1 MSIGLYKIVIFIY
14 KNLNTIKVNLQ
25 VVVKKHTCKSQK
37 EFYELKLNFKR
48 WVNLPFDM
56 EDQTTFKMVI

>member
-25 VVVKKHTCKSQK
+25 GQYKNALQVTERKK
-37 EFYELKLNFKR
+37 FYEL
-48 WVNLPFDM
+48 D
-56 EDQTTFKMVI
+56 